1 MEPKVSFIVPIY
13 NKEKNIE
20 ECLLSI
26 MAQTVEDIEILCVDN
41 NSSDASMSVVE
52 KLSASDPRIKI
63 LHEKE
68 QGLPQARNCALMHA
82 AGEYIAFV
90 DADDYVDKR
99 LAELAVAS
107 AEENGSDVVLYT
119 FKDNKL
125 ESDRFEKVWARRLP
139 KEQVKAIDLG
149 DDLCFYFSP
158 SVWSKLFRRSF
169 LEEINLTFDPGLKQA
184 EDVLFSYCAIISA
197 QSISQVYDP
206 PLYNYRRNAEG
217 SMIADRANVEQS
229 LAVLL
234 AYEKLDDWLLETG
247 NATKFE
253 GAFLRKLLSE
263 INYTF
268 ELTSDSCAF
277 SEYFDFFRAKYRKR
291 FRNLAVDQLS
301 DSPLYRIYIESESFG
316 EAMFEKSK
324 ELLARTAVEKKKN
337 EANLSKEK
345 RNLKIARDE
354 SSKIKAS
361 YAYRLSRILR
371 ALKPGA

>member
-149 DDLCFYFSP
+149 DDLCFYFSL
-158 SVWSKLFRRSF
+158 VFGQSF
-169 LEEINLTFDPGLKQA
+169 
-184 EDVLFSYCAIISA
+184 S
-197 QSISQVYDP
+197 
-206 PLYNYRRNAEG
+206 
-217 SMIADRANVEQS
+217 
-229 LAVLL
+229 
-234 AYEKLDDWLLETG
+234 
-247 NATKFE
+247 
-253 GAFLRKLLSE
+253 
-263 INYTF
+263 
-268 ELTSDSCAF
+268 
-277 SEYFDFFRAKYRKR
+277 
-291 FRNLAVDQLS
+291 
-301 DSPLYRIYIESESFG
+301 G
-316 EAMFEKSK
+316 EVF
-324 ELLARTAVEKKKN
+324 
-337 EANLSKEK
+337 
-345 RNLKIARDE
+345 
-354 SSKIKAS
+354 
-361 YAYRLSRILR
+361 
-371 ALKPGA
+371 